1 MKPYRVISGLSK
13 FLKNANP
20 PAIVPAVKSGFDVRV
35 SNTFTNSVRAL
46 VPVIIKSLFAKLLTN
61 DVHAFDNFARLPYFI
76 QQSSL
81 DFASYDY
88 ETS

>member
-1 MKPYRVISGLSK
+1 MKPYRVISGSSK

-20 PAIVPAVKSGFDVRV
+20 PAKAPVAKRGFAVKV
-35 SNTFTNSVRAL
+35 SNTFINPVRVL
-46 VPVIIKSLFAKLLTN
+46 VLDIIKSLFAKLLTK
-61 DVHAFDNFARLPYFI
+61 DVHAFESFARLPYFI